1 MARARTFLG
10 RHWRGQ
16 LPLPLAVFAVLLA
29 LHGLAVWLVSL
40 WNPHLVGSIAAT
52 IMALLGLGL
61 WQVVGTFRTLDRS
74 IAARRNMAMITAG
87 YGAIGLVMVS
97 TVVQGVD
104 LVLANGPPPLVSA
117 AAANGVALSE
127 DGRVL
132 VVEGDITLRGFT
144 ALEKALA
151 DHPGIQTVRLRS
163 DGGNISAARGMV
175 RLIEATGLETQV
187 SGRCFSACTLV
198 FMAGEPRVLL
208 PGGALGFHRYWMSPY
223 DRSGAG
229 VFINLAEEQ
238 DKDRAFFRR
247 RGVSGAFLSRIFQA
261 DADAIW
267 QPGREELLRAG
278 VLTSASSR

>member
-132 VVEGDITLRGFT
+132 AVEGDITLRGFT

-187 SGRCFSACTLV
+187 SGSVLFGLHPCFHGRGAARAAAWWGVGVPSLLD
-198 FMAGEPRVLL
+198 EPLRQ
-208 PGGALGFHRYWMSPY
+208 
-223 DRSGAG
+223 
-229 VFINLAEEQ
+229 I
-238 DKDRAFFRR
+238 R
-247 RGVSGAFLSRIFQA
+247 RGGIHKPCR
-261 DADAIW
+261 
-267 QPGREELLRAG
+267 GTG
-278 VLTSASSR
+278 